1 MIGFLTHPHHR
12 YTQVFDWL
20 LSWFPESPQIHYGD
34 SAGLGGFVEKAEEGT
49 FDAVCLFQLDACLPY
64 LATQTKVICCPMYD
78 ASRNRPADFFP
89 TGENILYVNMCRRLH
104 QSISAQGG
112 KSLYYQYAPDPK
124 TIPTTDWEK
133 PPRAHFWE
141 REPGD
146 MDRYGAEIIAR
157 RLGCQSLDF
166 RLFRDKD
173 LSFGSGEAQKRATE
187 QWGSH
192 AEHLKRI
199 AESQIFIAPRR
210 FEGIGMAFLEA
221 MAMGCVVVA
230 ENQATANEYILHG
243 STGLLYAGD
252 GEKVRRPS
260 EISKAELNEIGL
272 RARDHIA
279 HLHRISQGTSQII
292 ATKVREFLSRPKKTD
307 DRPDPILRKF
317 CWDTQGR
324 GLPVHANKRDSTEF
338 VYRNKRHEIEASRR
352 RNLFLRIYEGLIRP
366 KRVIAYFLSNL
377 ARWAEQGAAKIK

>member
-20 LSWFPESPQIHYGD
+20 LSWFPEPPQIHYGD
-34 SAGLGGFVEKAEEGT
+34 DAGLAGFMEKVEAGA

-89 TGENILYVNMCRRLH
+89 TGGHILYVNMCRKLH

-124 TIPTTDWEK
+124 TLPTTDWGK
-133 PPRAHFWE
+133 PLQAHFWE

-146 MDRYGAEIIAR
+146 MDCRGAEIIAR
-157 RLGCQSLDF
+157 RLGSQSLDF

-173 LSFGSGEAQKRATE
+173 LSLASGEAQKKATQ

-192 AEHLKRI
+192 EGHLKRI

-230 ENQATANEYILHG
+230 ENQATANEYILHR
-243 STGLLYAGD
+243 STGLLYEGD

-260 EISKAELNEIGL
+260 EISADELKEIGL
-272 RARDHIA
+272 RARGHIA
-279 HLHRISQGTSQII
+279 HLHRTSQETSQVI
-292 ATKVREFLSRPKKTD
+292 AAMIRDFLSAPKKTPD
-307 DRPDPILRKF
+307 QPDPILRKF

-324 GLPVHANKRDSTEF
+324 GLPVHAKKRDSADF
-338 VYRNKRHEIEASRR
+338 VYRNKRYEIEASRQ
-352 RNLFLRIYEGLIRP
+352 RNLFFRIYHGLIRP

-377 ARWAEQGAAKIK
+377 ARWVEHCAAKIK

>member
-20 LSWFPESPQIHYGD
+20 LSWFPEPPQIHYGD
-34 SAGLGGFVEKAEEGT
+34 NAGLEGFMEKVDSGT

-124 TIPTTDWEK
+124 MLPTTDWGK
-133 PPRAHFWE
+133 PLQAHFWE

-146 MDRYGAEIIAR
+146 MDRHAAEIIAR

-173 LSFGSGEAQKRATE
+173 LSFGSGEAQKKATR
-187 QWGSH
+187 QWESR
-192 AEHLKRI
+192 ETHLKRI

-243 STGLLYAGD
+243 STGLLYEGD
-252 GEKVRRPS
+252 GEKVSRPS
-260 EISKAELNEIGL
+260 GISPAELKEIGSE
-272 RARDHIA
+272 ARNHIA
-279 HLHRISQGTSQII
+279 NLHRISQGTSQII
-292 ATKVREFLSRPKKTD
+292 AAKIREFLSRPKKTA

-366 KRVIAYFLSNL
+366 KRVIAYFLRNL
-377 ARWAEQGAAKIK
+377 SSRAEECAFKIK

>member
-1 MIGFLTHPHHR
+1 
-12 YTQVFDWL
+12 
-20 LSWFPESPQIHYGD
+20 
-34 SAGLGGFVEKAEEGT
+34 
-49 FDAVCLFQLDACLPY
+49 
-64 LATQTKVICCPMYD
+64 
-78 ASRNRPADFFP
+78 
-89 TGENILYVNMCRRLH
+89 
-104 QSISAQGG
+104 
-112 KSLYYQYAPDPK
+112 
-124 TIPTTDWEK
+124 
-133 PPRAHFWE
+133 
-141 REPGD
+141 
-146 MDRYGAEIIAR
+146 MDRHGAEIIAR

-173 LSFGSGEAQKRATE
+173 LSFGSGEAQKKATE

-260 EISKAELNEIGL
+260 GISPAELKEIGL

-279 HLHRISQGTSQII
+279 HLHRISKGASQII
-292 ATKVREFLSRPKKTD
+292 ATKIREFLSIPKKTA
-307 DRPDPILRKF
+307 DRPDPTLRKF

-324 GLPVHANKRDSTEF
+324 GLPIHANKRDSTDF
-338 VYRNKRHEIEASRR
+338 VYRNKRHEVEASRR
-352 RNLFLRIYEGLIRP
+352 RNLFLRIHEGLIRP
-366 KRVIAYFLSNL
+366 KRVIAYFLRNL
-377 ARWAEQGAAKIK
+377 SRWAEQGAAKIK